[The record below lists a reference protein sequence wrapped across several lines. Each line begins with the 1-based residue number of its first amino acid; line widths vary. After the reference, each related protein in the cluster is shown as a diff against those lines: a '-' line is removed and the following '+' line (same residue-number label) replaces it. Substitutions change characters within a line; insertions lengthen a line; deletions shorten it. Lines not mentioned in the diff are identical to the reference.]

1 MPFAYLALT
10 VAMGPR
16 FVKTP
21 ERPERFPEPGSR
33 RQWPPRR
40 GAIVGPVGPGDESS
54 FDRLFATARAL
65 GEETRFGVY
74 RTVCLSDGPVS
85 VGSLA
90 EEFSLHPNAIRQ
102 HLARLEQAGLIVSRP
117 DRTGSGA
124 GRPRRL
130 YEPSPRQIDF
140 AHPPRSTRALASVL
154 AEAISV
160 LPGDRRLLVEFGRGW
175 GRTWAAKRKRGNGR
189 SPRSRRGRADLLSR
203 ELRDWGW
210 RPVTHTDNGSVWL
223 TADRCLFDDLGPAV
237 NGRACALEE
246 GLLTGIAEAYLNG
259 QAKQIEARDCR
270 LEVEL

>member
-1 MPFAYLALT
+1 
-10 VAMGPR
+10 
-16 FVKTP
+16 
-21 ERPERFPEPGSR
+21 
-33 RQWPPRR
+33 
-40 GAIVGPVGPGDESS
+40 VGQVDESS

-74 RTVCLSDGPVS
+74 RTVCKSEGPVS
-85 VGSLA
+85 VSSLA
-90 EEFSLHPNAIRQ
+90 EEFALHPNAIRQ
-102 HLARLEQAGLIVSRP
+102 HLARLEQADLIVSRP
-117 DRTGSGA
+117 DRGSGGA

-140 AHPPRSTRALASVL
+140 AHPPRSARALASVL
-154 AEAISV
+154 AEAIST
-160 LPGDRRLLVEFGRGW
+160 LPGDRRLLIEFGQGW

-189 SPRSRRGRADLLSR
+189 TPRSRRGRVELLAR

-210 RPVTHTDNGSVWL
+210 RPVTEIDNDSVRL

-246 GLLTGIAEAYLNG
+246 GLLTGIAEVYLNG
-259 QAKQIEARDCR
+259 QAKQIQARDCR